1 MEGLIEFLPIL
12 AFIVFGIIK
21 AMSGENSN
29 QKEKQS
35 PNRPPVPRPATIPS
49 QAPSGETQ
57 KPKQTVY
64 QTTPENVYVEDQ
76 QKQQLE
82 ELASR
87 LNTQTT
93 ITQIDDINQDDLS
106 LGSAI
111 KDEIKNHSTSKLNE
125 NQIKFRKEVKS
136 GLNRKGLVQ
145 GVIMSEVLGQ
155 PRARKPYN
163 TVISDRR
170 KRNIR

>member
-29 QKEKQS
+29 QKEKQK
-35 PNRPPVPRPATIPS
+35 PNRPTVPRPATTPS
-49 QAPSGETQ
+49 QAPSGEAH

-82 ELASR
+82 KLASR
-87 LNTQTT
+87 LHTQTA
-93 ITQIDDINQDDLS
+93 ITPLDEINQDDLS
-106 LGSAI
+106 LGTVI
-111 KDEIKNHSTSKLNE
+111 KDEIKHHSSNKLNE
-125 NQIKFRKEVKS
+125 NQVKFRKDVKS

-145 GVIMSEVLGQ
+145 GVIMSEVLGP

-163 TVISDRR
+163 SVISDRR
-170 KRNIR
+170 RNIR